1 MNFRDGQNYWI
12 TPSFKVQ
19 AIAGGLDNMGTN
31 IVCKFPEY
39 LQNDVNLVYNVCHAV
54 DDDRVNFL
62 IKNRL
67 ENLTDEEKD
76 GMLAG
81 WFTTMPKELRSHYEK
96 RIKEYK
102 MS

>member
-1 MNFRDGQNYWI
+1 MSDFRDGQNYWI
-12 TPSFKVQ
+12 TPNYNVQ
-19 AIAGGLDNMGTN
+19 AVAGG
-31 IVCKFPEY
+31 IVCKFPKY
-39 LQNDVNLVYNVCHAV
+39 LQNDANLVYNVCHAV

-62 IKNRL
+62 IKHRL

-76 GMLAG
+76 GMLISWLA
-81 WFTTMPKELRSHYEK
+81 TMPKELRSHYEK